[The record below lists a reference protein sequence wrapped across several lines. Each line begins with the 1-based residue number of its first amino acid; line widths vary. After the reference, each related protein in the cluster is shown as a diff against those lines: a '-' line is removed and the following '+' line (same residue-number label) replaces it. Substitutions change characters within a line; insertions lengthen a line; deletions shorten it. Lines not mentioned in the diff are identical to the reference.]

1 MRVLDLFSG
10 IGGFSL
16 GLEAAGMETV
26 AFCERDPFCQAVLH
40 KHWPSTPIHSD
51 ITELDGYEYKGTVE
65 LVCGGFPCQPFSVAG
80 NRRGAKDDRALW
92 PEMLRVIR
100 EVQPT
105 WVIGENVTG
114 IIAMELDT
122 VLSDLESEGYA
133 CQTFVIPACAVDAQH
148 RRDRVWVVAYADSNS
163 ESNDSINE
171 EQRPWELVADS
182 ISEPRGSG
190 AVYKESSN
198 ERRGAR
204 QAGGESIQSKD
215 RQSQSNNFTTSGKNV
230 ADTDSITSDEGSAI
244 KGRRGKGN
252 GAQQGAGS
260 NHGNQSRQPGVA
272 IWSSEPNVG
281 RVADGVPNRTHRLK
295 SLGNAVVP
303 QVVEQIGKAI
313 MGMRNPSHLRTTGVD
328 GRGR

>member
-16 GLEAAGMETV
+16 GLEAAGMETA
-26 AFCERDPFCQAVLH
+26 AFCEREPFCQAVLR
-40 KHWPSTPIHSD
+40 KHWPNTPIHSD
-51 ITELDGYEYKGTVE
+51 ITELDGYEYRGTVQ

-80 NRRGAKDDRALW
+80 QQRGAEDDRALW
-92 PEMLRVIR
+92 PQMLRVIC

-122 VLSDLESEGYA
+122 VLSDLEREGYA

-148 RRDRVWVVAYADSNS
+148 RRDRVWVVAHADRES
-163 ESNDSINE
+163 ESNGTKH
-171 EQRPWELVADS
+171 EQRMVADS
-182 ISEPRGSG
+182 SGEPRWSG
-190 AVYKESSN
+190 AIHRESSD

-204 QAGGESIQSKD
+204 ETRGEGVQPKD
-215 RQSQSNNFTTSGKNV
+215 GEAQSNNFTTSSEAM
-230 ADTDSITSDEGSAI
+230 ADAECE
-244 KGRRGKGN
+244 R
-252 GAQQGAGS
+252 QQR
-260 NHGNQSRQPGVA
+260 SRESFNTLNSKTQRKRQATQPFYGGEPA
-272 IWSSEPNVG
+272 IWEPEPSVG

-313 MGMRNPSHLRTTGVD
+313 MAMR
-328 GRGR
+328 

>member
-40 KHWPSTPIHSD
+40 KHWPNTPIHSD

-80 NRRGAKDDRALW
+80 NRRGAEDDRALW

-133 CQTFVIPACAVDAQH
+133 CQAFVIPACAVDAQH

-171 EQRPWELVADS
+171 EQRSWELVADS

-190 AVYKESSN
+190 AVYRESSD

-215 RQSQSNNFTTSGKNV
+215 RQSQSNNSTTSGEAM
-230 ADTDSITSDEGSAI
+230 ADSECE
-244 KGRRGKGN
+244 R
-252 GAQQGAGS
+252 QQR
-260 NHGNQSRQPGVA
+260 SRESFNALNSKTQRKRQATEPFYGGEPA
-272 IWSSEPNVG
+272 IWESEPSMG
-281 RVADGVPNRTHRLK
+281 RVADGVPNRSHRLK

-313 MGMRNPSHLRTTGVD
+313 MGMR
-328 GRGR
+328 

>member
-16 GLEAAGMETV
+16 GLEAAGMETA
-26 AFCERDPFCQAVLH
+26 AFCEREPFCQAVLR
-40 KHWPSTPIHSD
+40 KHWPNTPIHSD
-51 ITELDGYEYKGTVE
+51 ITELDGYEYRGTVQ

-80 NRRGAKDDRALW
+80 QQRGAEDDRALW
-92 PEMLRVIR
+92 PQMLRVIC

-122 VLSDLESEGYA
+122 VLSDLEREGYA

-148 RRDRVWVVAYADSNS
+148 RRDRVWVVAHADRES
-163 ESNDSINE
+163 ESNGTKH
-171 EQRPWELVADS
+171 EQRLVADS
-182 ISEPRGSG
+182 SGEPRWSG
-190 AVYKESSN
+190 AIHRESSD

-204 QAGGESIQSKD
+204 ETRGEGVQPKD
-215 RQSQSNNFTTSGKNV
+215 GEAQSNNFTTSSEAM
-230 ADTDSITSDEGSAI
+230 ADSYSKRAQ
-244 KGRRGKGN
+244 RGKAFRDAKGIGERGYKQLERCFN
-252 GAQQGAGS
+252 DS
-260 NHGNQSRQPGVA
+260 EPA
-272 IWSSEPNVG
+272 IWEPEPSVG

-313 MGMRNPSHLRTTGVD
+313 MAMR
-328 GRGR
+328 

>member
-40 KHWPSTPIHSD
+40 KHWPNTPIHSD
-51 ITELDGYEYKGTVE
+51 ITELDGYEYRGTVE

-80 NRRGAKDDRALW
+80 NRRGAEDDRALW

-122 VLSDLESEGYA
+122 VLSDLEREGYS

-171 EQRPWELVADS
+171 EQRSWELVADS
-182 ISEPRGSG
+182 ISEPRRSG
-190 AVYKESSN
+190 AIYRESSD

-215 RQSQSNNFTTSGKNV
+215 RQSQSNNSTTSGENV
-230 ADTDSITSDEGSAI
+230 ADSQSQRVERDGAFRVKEPQPSTRKGVFGCDSS
-244 KGRRGKGN
+244 RGKP
-252 GAQQGAGS
+252 
-260 NHGNQSRQPGVA
+260 R
-272 IWSSEPNVG
+272 IWEPEPNVG
-281 RVADGVPNRTHRLK
+281 RVADGVPNRSHRLK

>member
-40 KHWPSTPIHSD
+40 KHWPNTPIHSD

-80 NRRGAKDDRALW
+80 NRRGAEDDRALW
-92 PEMLRVIR
+92 PQMLRVIR

-133 CQTFVIPACAVDAQH
+133 CQAFVIPACAVDAQH

-171 EQRPWELVADS
+171 EQRSRELVADP
-182 ISEPRGSG
+182 ISKPRGSG
-190 AVYKESSN
+190 AVYRESSD

-215 RQSQSNNFTTSGKNV
+215 RQSQSNNSTTSGENV
-230 ADTDSITSDEGSAI
+230 
-244 KGRRGKGN
+244 
-252 GAQQGAGS
+252 AGS
-260 NHGNQSRQPGVA
+260 NHGNQSRQPGAAV
-272 IWSSEPNVG
+272 WSSEPNVG

>member
-16 GLEAAGMETV
+16 GLEAAGMETA
-26 AFCERDPFCQAVLH
+26 AFCEREPFCQAVLR
-40 KHWPSTPIHSD
+40 KHWPNTPIHSD
-51 ITELDGYEYKGTVE
+51 ITELDGYEYRGTVQ

-80 NRRGAKDDRALW
+80 QQRGAEDDRALW
-92 PEMLRVIR
+92 PQMLRVIC

-122 VLSDLESEGYA
+122 VLSDLEREGYA

-148 RRDRVWVVAYADSNS
+148 RRDRVWIVAMADSYS
-163 ESNDSINE
+163 KRAQRGEAFRDAKGIGERGYKQLERCFNDSEPAI
-171 EQRPWELVADS
+171 WEL
-182 ISEPRGSG
+182 EPSL
-190 AVYKESSN
+190 
-198 ERRGAR
+198 
-204 QAGGESIQSKD
+204 
-215 RQSQSNNFTTSGKNV
+215 
-230 ADTDSITSDEGSAI
+230 
-244 KGRRGKGN
+244 
-252 GAQQGAGS
+252 
-260 NHGNQSRQPGVA
+260 
-272 IWSSEPNVG
+272 G

-313 MGMRNPSHLRTTGVD
+313 MAMR
-328 GRGR
+328 